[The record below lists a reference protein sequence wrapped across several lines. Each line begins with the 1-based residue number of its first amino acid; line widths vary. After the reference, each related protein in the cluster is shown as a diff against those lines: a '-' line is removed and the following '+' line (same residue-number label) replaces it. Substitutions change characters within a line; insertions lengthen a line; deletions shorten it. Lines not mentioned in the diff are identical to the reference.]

1 MFGRITS
8 AFVLGLALAGSVK
21 AATFLDGGVSFS
33 AATYLVDVS
42 QDSRLSRQI
51 RSLQNGGF
59 ETADGQWVGFERWYA
74 SRWRDTKL
82 SWMTQVNPNFGVTWG
97 LSTGESAPKYTLAPG
112 LQLGFIFQSQPH
124 KNGHVAFSASTVLGG
139 RLREKPC
146 TANYGDI
153 GGVQLV
159 NCRLAAS
166 VLEPAATLNY
176 LYNDKP
182 GSTFKLTYRY
192 SFN

>member
-1 MFGRITS
+1 M
-8 AFVLGLALAGSVK
+8 AAPAQ
-21 AATFLDGGVSFS
+21 AATSLDGGAYFS
-33 AATYLVDVS
+33 AATHLVDVS

-59 ETADGQWVGFERWYA
+59 ETAGGQWVGFDRWYA
-74 SRWRDTKL
+74 PRWRDTKL
-82 SWMTQVNPNFGVTWG
+82 TWMTQVNSSFGVTWG
-97 LSTGESAPKYTLAPG
+97 LSTGENAPKYTIAPG
-112 LQLGFIFQSQPH
+112 LQLGFVLQAQPH
-124 KNGHVAFSASTVLGG
+124 KNGHVALTASTVLGG

-153 GGVQLV
+153 GGVQMV

-182 GSTFKLTYRY
+182 ESILKLTYRY
-192 SFN
+192 FFN